1 MKKVLFVFFLI
12 LGFQSLGQRYAIIGE
27 RDGIK
32 YYIHKVS
39 DGETLYGIQ
48 TLYGV
53 DMDKIK
59 ESNKL
64 SQNIEIGQRLYIPIR
79 YHDVNHTVRN
89 KETLYGISKKYSVS
103 IDSLKAHNP
112 HLSDGLKKGQQLL
125 IKNLI
130 LSIELKPKDFV
141 ITMDSSSAV
150 SLDSDELIT
159 NDSIVEY
166 EVQSGETLY
175 SISKRFMV
183 SMEVLLTRN
192 NLSTAALKPNQ
203 VITIPL
209 KREMKIKPRNH
220 ILYIPDSTKQISNQ
234 DSLPHDKS
242 ARP

>member
-12 LGFQSLGQRYAIIGE
+12 LGFQSLGQRYAKIGE

-32 YYIHKVS
+32 YYIHQVS

-59 ESNKL
+59 EANNL
-64 SQNIEIGQRLYIPIR
+64 SETIEIGQRLYIPIR

-130 LSIELKPKDFV
+130 LVEKRQNYDP
-141 ITMDSSSAV
+141 V
-150 SLDSDELIT
+150 SYTHL
-159 NDSIVEY
+159 
-166 EVQSGETLY
+166 TLPT
-175 SISKRFMV
+175 I
-183 SMEVLLTRN
+183 LL
-192 NLSTAALKPNQ
+192 
-203 VITIPL
+203 V
-209 KREMKIKPRNH
+209 
-220 ILYIPDSTKQISNQ
+220 
-234 DSLPHDKS
+234 
-242 ARP
+242 